1 MNLSMA
7 DMSREGTR
15 RVCQVGSAEV
25 TMEGHY
31 CVTAQLFRSKVG
43 QKKLG
48 RTQKLGRSLKKLGN
62 FIRVV
67 AGTLWL

>member
-31 CVTAQLFRSKVG
+31 RVTAQLFRSKVG

-48 RTQKLGRSLKKLGN
+48 RTQNVGQKLE
-62 FIRVV
+62 
-67 AGTLWL
+67 